1 MATEIERKFL
11 VHSDQWKASL
21 ERQEDFLQGYLA
33 NNDSCSIRV
42 RISGGKAK
50 LNIKS
55 STLGISRSEYDYTI
69 PIADGQEL
77 LQQLCGKPVI
87 EKTRHYVKHG
97 RHLWEVDVFE
107 GENAGLVVA
116 EIELG
121 QEDEDF
127 EKPDWAGQEV
137 TEDARYYTASLQVN
151 PYRNW

>member
-11 VHSDQWKASL
+11 VHSNHWRASV

-55 STLGISRSEYDYTI
+55 STLGISRSEYDYVI
-69 PIADGQEL
+69 PTTDGQEL
-77 LQQLCGKPVI
+77 LQQLCSRPVI

-97 RHLWEVDVFE
+97 SHLWEV
-107 GENAGLVVA
+107 
-116 EIELG
+116 
-121 QEDEDF
+121 
-127 EKPDWAGQEV
+127 
-137 TEDARYYTASLQVN
+137 
-151 PYRNW
+151 